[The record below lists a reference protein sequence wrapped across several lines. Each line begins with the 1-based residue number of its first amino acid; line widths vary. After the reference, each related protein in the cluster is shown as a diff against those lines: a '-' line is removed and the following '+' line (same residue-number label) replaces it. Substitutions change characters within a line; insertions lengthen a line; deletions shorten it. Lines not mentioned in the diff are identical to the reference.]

1 MKHFTPDDALLNFGG
16 NLKPREQTL
25 MLIRQVAYT
34 YRRNIN
40 QATCLN

>member
-1 MKHFTPDDALLNFGG
+1 MKIFTPEDASLDFSETY
-16 NLKPREQTL
+16 KPR
-25 MLIRQVAYT
+25 VAYT

>member
-1 MKHFTPDDALLNFGG
+1 MKFFTPEDASLDFSETY
-16 NLKPREQTL
+16 KPRELTL
-25 MLIRQVAYT
+25 DVIRQVAYT